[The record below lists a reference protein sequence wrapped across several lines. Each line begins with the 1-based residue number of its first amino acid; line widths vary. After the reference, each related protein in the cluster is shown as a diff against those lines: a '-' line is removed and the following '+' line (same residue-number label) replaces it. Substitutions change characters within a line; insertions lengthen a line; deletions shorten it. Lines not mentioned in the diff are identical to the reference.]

1 MSTCTPTTS
10 ISRSRRLDRDRDAA
24 GQPAAADRDDD
35 LRQVGH
41 VVEQLEAERP
51 LAGDDVGVVERVH
64 EGHAGLL
71 RARPAPPPRTPP
83 RRRRPRCTI
92 APSAPHPSIFEIGAS
107 TGMNTSHGTPRA
119 LAAWASAQAWLPA
132 LPPVTPRA
140 HPSPRAASLF
150 SAPRILNEPVRCR
163 FSALSATTPSRRWV
177 SVSDG
182 STGVRLATSAIAPRA
197 RSMSSGVTVA
207 RVGDV
212 AIGRALGRQRD
223 DGVDLDLRAQRQRG
237 HADRAAGRRL
247 VAEEARRRPR

>member
-10 ISRSRRLDRDRDAA
+10 ISGRADLTAIAMPLARPPPPTGTTILARSGTSSSSSRPSVPWPATTSGSSNGCTKAMPASCARAR
-24 GQPAAADRDDD
+24 AAAT
-35 LRQVGH
+35 H
-41 VVEQLEAERP
+41 SST
-51 LAGDDVGVVERVH
+51 
-64 EGHAGLL
+64 
-71 RARPAPPPRTPP
+71 PAP
-83 RRRRPRCTI
+83 PRCTI
-92 APSAPHPSIFEIGAS
+92 APSAPHPSTFDSGAS

-140 HPSPRAASLF
+140 HPSPSAASLF
-150 SAPRILNEPVRCR
+150 RAPRILNEPVRCR

-212 AIGRALGRQRD
+212 AIG
-223 DGVDLDLRAQRQRG
+223 
-237 HADRAAGRRL
+237 
-247 VAEEARRRPR
+247 PR